1 MSKQLN
7 PSPAQQDSPVS
18 SPFLHGQHLP
28 AGEPSVLTL
37 PTPVLPPGLTRA
49 APHLGPELE
58 LSPQAES
65 SPKIGPSQK
74 SEDFAQTD
82 DQESPSSRPVSPWD
96 GALGRAAR
104 RDQKPSHRVPGGT
117 RPRGRILPASSRSR
131 SHDPRQLDLMFCLP
145 TEEAGPEFEEGS
157 TSTPSPSLH
166 GAPPALA
173 PSPKPVIEV
182 PSSSP
187 SRHKSASL
195 PLAERNACLVGE
207 GTLPGATLG
216 VTPGSRI
223 QPATPRAGSS
233 SSCPPRAGEVTGSRG
248 PYRHVGSVGE
258 PPAAPSREDLVP
270 SALPASGFS
279 LWHGV
284 REALRSGRRNISL
297 QLGTIFLPSVD
308 LKDGGPEAILE
319 PSLTS
324 REFGDEATVEA
335 EGPPIGWGEQLL
347 TWSGVLLLIAVA
359 GLAA

>member
-1 MSKQLN
+1 MSKSLN
-7 PSPAQQDSPVS
+7 TSPALQDSPAS
-18 SPFLHGQHLP
+18 SPFMHGQHLQE
-28 AGEPSVLTL
+28 GEPSVLTL
-37 PTPVLPPGLTRA
+37 PPGLTQA
-49 APHLGPELE
+49 APPLGPELE
-58 LSPQAES
+58 HSL
-65 SPKIGPSQK
+65 KGKLSQK
-74 SEDFAQTD
+74 VGLSQRTKDFAQTGD
-82 DQESPSSRPVSPWD
+82 PENPLSRPVSPWD

-104 RDQKPSHRVPGGT
+104 GDQKLSHRVPGRT

-145 TEEAGPEFEEGS
+145 TEEAGPAFEEGS
-157 TSTPSPSLH
+157 PSTLSPSLH
-166 GAPPALA
+166 GAPPAPA

-182 PSSSP
+182 PSHSP

-195 PLAERNACLVGE
+195 PLAGRNACLVGE

-233 SSCPPRAGEVTGSRG
+233 SSRPPRAWEVTGSRG

-258 PPAAPSREDLVP
+258 PAAAPSREDLVP
-270 SALPASGFS
+270 SASGFS